1 MSTVALNAK
10 MRELRGKGPARRLRA
25 EGNVPAIFYGSKMSP
40 LAITVNAREF
50 RKSIEKG
57 GSNAL
62 FDMLIETDGDSVNK
76 MAILKDKHIR
86 PLDAAIIHLDFYEI
100 FMDQE
105 IQVTVAVELTGKPVG
120 VEQGGVL
127 QTGVREVLV
136 SCLPR
141 QVPDSLVADVSNL
154 DIADTLH
161 VSDLE
166 LPEGVTLLADESI
179 SIATVLSPLRI
190 EEEEPEEGEEGEEGE
205 AAEGEEAQASEEEQS
220 E

>member
-1 MSTVALNAK
+1 MSTVTLNAK

-62 FDMLIETDGDSVNK
+62 FDMTIESDGDSINK

-86 PLDAAIIHLDFYEI
+86 PMDAAIIHLDFYEI

-105 IQVTVAVELTGKPVG
+105 IQVTVPVELTGKPVG

-166 LPEGVTLLADESI
+166 LPEGVTLLADESV
-179 SIATVLSPLRI
+179 SIVTVLSPLRV
-190 EEEEPEEGEEGEEGE
+190 EEEEPEEGEEGET
-205 AAEGEEAQASEEEQS
+205 AEGEKEQASEDEQS